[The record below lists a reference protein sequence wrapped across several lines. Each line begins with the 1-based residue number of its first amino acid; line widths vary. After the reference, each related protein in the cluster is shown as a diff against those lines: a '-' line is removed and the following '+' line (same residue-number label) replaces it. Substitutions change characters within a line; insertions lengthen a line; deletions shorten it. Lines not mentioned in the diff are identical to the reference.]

1 MTTAI
6 RYLLADFL
14 RWLAGK
20 VDPDQSDYKIGGTD

>member
-20 VDPDQSDYKIGGTD
+20 VDPDTPGSYGGTD

>member
-20 VDPDQSDYKIGGTD
+20 VDPDTEYKVGGTD

>member
-20 VDPDQSDYKIGGTD
+20 VDPEEYRAGGTD